1 MPSSA
6 SIPPSMSSP
15 RGDERRDEVLRVAI
29 DVFGESGFAG
39 GRIDE
44 VARRVGIRRPSVL
57 YHFPDKSTLYRA
69 ALARV
74 VEEITRLVV
83 ETEVAAAPADQ
94 RLQSIVDAW
103 IDFVIDR
110 QWAARLMLRQMIDE
124 TPGAAPDEAIG
135 PVATLLASLQRA
147 LDEQVGPS
155 ASARIEASEFA
166 LILSSTTLV
175 WVASS
180 RAVEDALGLRTL
192 EPEAIER
199 HRATLRSLVGQLVA
213 AARSAE
219 PSAGRSGSNRSSAAE
234 SGIAAGSPTEHPEP
248 RSLR

>member
-1 MPSSA
+1 MSFSA

-15 RGDERRDEVLRVAI
+15 RGDERRDELLRVAI
-29 DVFGESGFAG
+29 DVFGEAGFAG

-74 VEEITRLVV
+74 VEEITARIVASESVREARL
-83 ETEVAAAPADQ
+83 EV
-94 RLQSIVDAW
+94 IVDSW
-103 IDFVIDR
+103 IEFVIGR
-110 QWAARLMLRQMIDE
+110 QWAARLLLRQMIDD
-124 TPGAAPDEAIG
+124 TPGGAPDETLG

-147 LDEQVGPS
+147 LDDRVGPN
-155 ASARIEASEFA
+155 APGRVEASEFA

-180 RAVEDALGLRTL
+180 RAVEDVLGLDTL
-192 EPEAIER
+192 APKAVSR
-199 HRATLRSLVGQLVA
+199 HRSTLRALVHQLVDATASTASTASTADDEGAGEPVTGPA
-213 AARSAE
+213 ASDAVIAQTASAE
-219 PSAGRSGSNRSSAAE
+219 SF
-234 SGIAAGSPTEHPEP
+234 
-248 RSLR
+248 L